1 MAALKGSSSAEV
13 NAGIDRCW
21 TVLADVDG
29 WAQWTG
35 GLDQVTVIERDD
47 RGRATVCETINDAK
61 VRKVKVRVAI
71 TYDPPHRLS
80 FTQLSSDT
88 AKAMDGAWTLEEMGP
103 DRTRATFDLALDP
116 GPVGRLA
123 KPLEKALRPLIVGR
137 RAEELAR
144 TVESRG

>member
-1 MAALKGSSSAEV
+1 MTVLKGCSSAEV

-21 TVLADVDG
+21 AVLADVDG

-47 RGRATVCETINDAK
+47 QERATICETVNDAK

-71 TYDPPHRLS
+71 TYDSPHRLS

-88 AKAMDGAWTLEEMGP
+88 ARSMDGAWTLEALGP

-123 KPLEKALRPLIVGR
+123 KPLERALRPLIVGR
-137 RAEELAR
+137 RAEELAQ
-144 TVESRG
+144 TVESRS

>member
-1 MAALKGSSSAEV
+1 
-13 NAGIDRCW
+13 
-21 TVLADVDG
+21 
-29 WAQWTG
+29 
-35 GLDQVTVIERDD
+35 
-47 RGRATVCETINDAK
+47 
-61 VRKVKVRVAI
+61 
-71 TYDPPHRLS
+71 
-80 FTQLSSDT
+80 
-88 AKAMDGAWTLEEMGP
+88 MGP